1 MRLHFFTNYFPLKF
15 WHYKQTLNHAN
26 LRSTIKILLV
36 CVCTRVPYSS
46 WWNKRNSCLLDF
58 FDSIFFYL
66 NTSCVSRAKK
76 SEVQSL
82 RETCTQVQKVS
93 AYDPPVKHK
102 TDALS
107 KSFGTKRQIVPGM
120 ISIINMQAHPQHLP
134 CERSH
139 DMYRWT
145 QI

>member
-15 WHYKQTLNHAN
+15 WHYKQTFKHAN

-36 CVCTRVPYSS
+36 CVCTRVPYSI

-82 RETCTQVQKVS
+82 RETCTQVQKGKCLWPTGKTQDRCIIKKLWNK
-93 AYDPPVKHK
+93 APNCTRYDIHHKHAS
-102 TDALS
+102 TPTAS
-107 KSFGTKRQIVPGM
+107 TMWEVPW
-120 ISIINMQAHPQHLP
+120 HV
-134 CERSH
+134 
-139 DMYRWT
+139 
-145 QI
+145 